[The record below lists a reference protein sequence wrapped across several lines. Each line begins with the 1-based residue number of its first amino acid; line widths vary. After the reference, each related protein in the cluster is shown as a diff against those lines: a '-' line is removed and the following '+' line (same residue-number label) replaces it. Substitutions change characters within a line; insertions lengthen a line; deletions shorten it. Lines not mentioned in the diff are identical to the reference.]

1 MTCVGQAT
9 PFRATLVS
17 TPWALFNRPSLQL
30 GALKAYV
37 EQGMEAEVTV
47 LHPFLDVAAAIGV
60 DAYRRV
66 SLSSWAGE
74 AVFAP
79 LLFPG
84 QRRQACRLFNSIL
97 RGKDAVRQRLDY
109 ETVVDGV
116 AAACD
121 RWLNSHDFSH
131 ARLLG
136 FSVCF
141 GQLLASLH
149 LSRQI
154 RNRWPGLPIV
164 FGGSSCCGD
173 AGRSLLRHFPWID
186 YVVDGEGERPL
197 LALCRH
203 LAGTGE
209 ELPDRVFTRSVT
221 ASPAACRQIEVL
233 DDLPLPDY
241 RPYFRQMREVF
252 PEQPFIPLLPVEFSR
267 GCWWG
272 RCAFC
277 NLNLQWQGY
286 RKKTAER
293 MASEVDALARRYL
306 CLDFAFVDNALPV
319 RAADQFFQRQR
330 RLRQD
335 RRFFAE
341 LRATTD
347 SLRLKRYAEGGL
359 RTVQVGIEAL
369 SNSLLAK
376 MAKGVSVI
384 DNIAIM
390 KHSIAAKIRLE
401 GNLIIEFPGSSEH
414 EVAETLANLDYVL
427 PFTPLDNV
435 VLFLGAGSP
444 VHRQHGEFGITGLVP
459 HRRNLALLPADLA
472 GDIGLQVMDF
482 RGGRIRQREL
492 WRPVAEKVAAWQ
504 AFHRQRQPA
513 FQPALS
519 FRDGGEYLIIRQE
532 RADGPPL
539 QHRLRGTSREI
550 YLDCDRIRTV
560 EGLRQRFKKLPAAS
574 LEQFLAE
581 LQDKRLLFLDGE
593 RILAL
598 AVRHWG

>member
-1 MTCVGQAT
+1 MTRAGHAT
-9 PFRATLVS
+9 VFRATLIS
-17 TPWALFNRPSLQL
+17 MPWALFNRPSLQL

-37 EQGMEAEVTV
+37 EQGMEAEITA
-47 LHPFLDVAAAIGV
+47 LHPYLDVAAAIGV
-60 DAYRRV
+60 DAYRRI

-79 LLFPG
+79 LLFPD
-84 QRRQACRLFNSIL
+84 QRRQAGRLFDSIL
-97 RGKDAVRQRLDY
+97 RGKGAARHRLDY
-109 ETVVDGV
+109 QAVVDGV

-121 RWLNSHDFSH
+121 RWLDGHDFSR

-154 RNRWPGLPIV
+154 RTRWPDLPIV

-173 AGRSLLRHFPWID
+173 AGKALLRHFPWID

-197 LALCRH
+197 LGLCRH
-203 LAGTGE
+203 LAGSGE
-209 ELPDRVFTRSVT
+209 ELPERVAARGGT

-233 DDLPLPDY
+233 DGLPLPDY
-241 RPYFRQMREVF
+241 RPYFDELRQAF
-252 PEQPFIPLLPVEFSR
+252 PEQPFIPVLPVEFSR
-267 GCWWG
+267 GCWWS

-286 RKKTAER
+286 RQKTAER
-293 MASEVDALARRYL
+293 MASEVDALASRHL

-319 RAADQFFQRQR
+319 RAADRFFQRQH

-347 SLRLKRYAEGGL
+347 SQRLARYAQGGL
-359 RTVQVGIEAL
+359 GTIQVGIEAL
-369 SNSLLAK
+369 SNSLLVK

-390 KHSIAAKIRLE
+390 KHSISAAIRLE
-401 GNLIIEFPGSSEH
+401 GNLILEFPGSSEG

-427 PFTPLDNV
+427 PFTPLSTV
-435 VLFLGAGSP
+435 VFFLGAGSP
-444 VHRQHGEFGITGLVP
+444 IHCHPREFGITGLVP
-459 HRRNLALLPADLA
+459 HRGNLALLPTALA

-482 RGGRIRQREL
+482 RGGRVRQREL
-492 WRPVAEKVAAWQ
+492 WRPVADKVAAWQ
-504 AFHRQRQPA
+504 AFHRQRQA
-513 FQPALS
+513 ASRPALS
-519 FRDGGEYLIIRQE
+519 YRDGGEYLIIRQE
-532 RADGPPL
+532 RPDGPPL

-550 YLDCDRIRTV
+550 YLYCDRTRTG
-560 EGLRQRFKKLPAAS
+560 EDLRQRFSALPAAA
-574 LEQFLAE
+574 LERFLSE
-581 LQDKRLLFLDGE
+581 LRDKRLLFSDGD

-598 AVRHWG
+598 AVRHRG